1 MKNLVLLSLVFVLS
15 ACDRPQYDMQMVCS
29 DGAKGQLLVDAKI
42 YKSHADLVIKRL
54 SKELRD
60 KALKSGR
67 GDMWLADHSW
77 LYNQIPEIDD
87 MIEVSVPADN
97 RHEGYYELAG
107 KIEFE
112 LGRDDLTGGRTFTLW
127 HMSDNNLT
135 MDDGE
140 VLPNGMPMK
149 GVTCEPVVDAVEDKL
164 PEGFTSEIK
173 NCLNYIDSQLFRDGT
188 KSEISYQ
195 VYDEKSGRT
204 MYIDK
209 EKFQEAFG
217 EIEPHRFHLLNA
229 YNNYPEDAMRA
240 CDVAAR
246 LRAYIAAHI
255 DAEHIPGPKNMV
267 SVSSGETMVISCH
280 GDEEIVV
287 YGE

>member
-1 MKNLVLLSLVFVLS
+1 MKNLTLLLSFLVLA
-15 ACDRPQYDMQMVCS
+15 ACDRPQYDMQMVCE

-67 GDMWLADHSW
+67 GDMWLADHLW

-87 MIEVSVPADN
+87 VIEVSVPANDK
-97 RHEGYYELAG
+97 RDGYYELAG
-107 KIEFE
+107 KIEFN
-112 LGRDDLTGGRTFTLW
+112 LGRDNLTGGRTFTLG

-135 MDDGE
+135 MNDGE
-140 VLPNGMPMK
+140 VLPNGMPIQ
-149 GVTCEPVVDAVEDKL
+149 GVTCKPVVDAVKDKL
-164 PEGFTSEIK
+164 PEDFTSEIK
-173 NCLNYIDSQLFRDGT
+173 NCLNYIDSQLFRGYT
-188 KSEISYQ
+188 ESEISYE
-195 VYDEKSGRT
+195 VYDEYSGRT

-209 EKFQEAFG
+209 EKFNEAFG
-217 EIEPHRFHLLNA
+217 ETEPHRFYLLNA
-229 YNNYPEDAMRA
+229 YHNYPEDAKRA

-255 DAEHIPGPKNMV
+255 DAEYIPEPENVV
-267 SVSSGETMVISCH
+267 SVSVGETITLTL

-287 YGE
+287 RGE